1 MGPARRVVGQQW
13 VRSVVRSVVR
23 AERGPEG
30 VEPRPLVPTV
40 PGDPL
45 VVRGDPLVVPAE
57 PGVDRQPAVRVVRAV
72 LAAEAVHPHLGGPEV
87 LPAVLVALVE
97 PVLLPAAP
105 VVPAGQAAEAVHPH
119 LGGPEVL
126 PAVPVALVEPVLLPV
141 LPAVLV
147 ARGAEVLHP
156 HPGGPEVLPGG
167 PVVHLG
173 GPAVLPA
180 GAVSRLGHPVC
191 RALLAVLPSPSR
203 RHRGTSHW

>member
-87 LPAVLVALVE
+87 LPAV
-97 PVLLPAAP
+97 
-105 VVPAGQAAEAVHPH
+105 
-119 LGGPEVL
+119 
-126 PAVPVALVEPVLLPV
+126 PVALVEPVLLPV

-167 PVVHLG
+167 PEVL
-173 GPAVLPA
+173 PAVPAVHPA
-180 GAVSRLGHPVC
+180 GAVSRQAPPVC
-191 RALLAVLPSPSR
+191 RALPAVLPSPSR